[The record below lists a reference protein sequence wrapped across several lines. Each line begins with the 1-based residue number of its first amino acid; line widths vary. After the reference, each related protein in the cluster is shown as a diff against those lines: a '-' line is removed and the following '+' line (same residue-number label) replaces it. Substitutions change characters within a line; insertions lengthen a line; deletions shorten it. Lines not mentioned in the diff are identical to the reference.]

1 MINIKNISIS
11 FDADSNKTIS
21 FQVSQEERK
30 VDIHIYADFNED
42 FQVCIINPNNKR
54 SKFIS
59 NYIPI
64 VKNKI
69 DNVKIK
75 GETYIFKENS
85 YIKKI
90 KITLSVDDEKK
101 YICEGKWKLLFE
113 FKEKIR
119 GIINLYINYSSEFSD
134 FKKFMKLKRQLP
146 MKLKRQ
152 LPSYFNTKADF
163 VILYKPGFEEE
174 LKEIAP
180 NYEFLKI
187 SDRLGVLFAYVNH
200 QDINSVETF
209 KKVLSISSIDVT
221 LNLAIYN
228 SLSIISKG
236 TTNGVNANEEIG
248 VNFFKNNP
256 NLSLN
261 GKGVLIGLID
271 TGIDYLHPDFIYDDN
286 TTKIES
292 LWDQSKDG
300 KPPQGFYIG
309 SEYTKEDINN
319 AILNNDKSLSVDDEG
334 SGTMLAG
341 ICAGMGKVNKNYVGV
356 AEGAELIIV
365 KMGKVDGNYNN
376 AMVTAG
382 FDYIKQKAKE
392 LQKPVVVTFG
402 FGSNS
407 LVGVSQRDLTDLTF
421 YEKGVSL
428 VNAAGNE
435 GNTDTHNSGRLLYKN
450 DVKSIELEV
459 SDFEESINIEIWL
472 NKPDIARVALLS
484 PSGELTRDVDVSIV
498 NTIVGIL
505 DLEATIYSITYRF
518 PTLFS
523 GQQQVIIKLT
533 NVPKG
538 IWKIILTGTYIIDG
552 EYNAYLSNRASLKP
566 GTKFTNSDPNKT
578 INYPATYN
586 DNITVGAYNT
596 IDNSIWPSS
605 SRGNTIDNQLK
616 PDIVAPGVNII
627 ASYPGGGYATVTGT
641 APAAAYTSGCIAYLL
656 QNNFVN
662 ENYPRL
668 AYVQKIRTYL
678 RAGATRFDNISYPNN
693 NLGYG
698 FLNIKGAFYQLR

>member
-1 MINIKNISIS
+1 MS
-11 FDADSNKTIS
+11 FNADSNKTIS
-21 FQVSQEERK
+21 FQVQQEERE

-42 FQVCIINPNNKR
+42 FQVCIISPNNKK

-59 NYIPI
+59 NDMPI

-75 GETYIFKENS
+75 GETYIYEENS
-85 YIKKI
+85 YVKKI
-90 KITLSVDDEKK
+90 KIILSVDDEKK

-113 FKEKIR
+113 FKEKVR
-119 GIINLYINYSSEFSD
+119 GIINLYINYSSAFYD
-134 FKKFMKLKRQLP
+134 LKNFMKLN
-146 MKLKRQ
+146 RQ
-152 LPSYFNTKADF
+152 LPSYFNTKIDF
-163 VILYKPGFEEE
+163 VVLYKPGFEED

-209 KKVLSISSIDVT
+209 KKVLSISSIDLT
-221 LNLAIYN
+221 LNLVIYN
-228 SLSIISKG
+228 SLSIISQG
-236 TTNGVNANEEIG
+236 TEDGVNANEEIG

-256 NLSLN
+256 NLFLN

-292 LWDQSKDG
+292 IWDQSKDG
-300 KPPQGFYIG
+300 KPPEGFYIG
-309 SEYTKEDINN
+309 NEYTKEDINN
-319 AILNNDKSLSVDDEG
+319 AIINNDKSLSVDDEG

-341 ICAGMGKVNKNYVGV
+341 ICAGMGKVNENYVGV

-382 FDYIKQKAKE
+382 FDYIKQKARE

-435 GNTDTHNSGRLLYKN
+435 GNTDTHNSGRLLNKN
-450 DVKSIELEV
+450 DVKSIEFV
-459 SDFEESINIEIWL
+459 VNDFEESINIEIWL
-472 NKPDIARVALLS
+472 NKPNIARVAVLS

-498 NTIVGIL
+498 NTVVGIL
-505 DLEATIYSITYRF
+505 DLEGTIYSITYRF

-552 EYNAYLSNRASLKP
+552 EYNAYLSNGASLKL
-566 GTKFTNSDPNKT
+566 GTKFTNSDSNKT

-586 DNITVGAYNT
+586 DNVTVGAYNT

-605 SRGNTIDNQLK
+605 SRGNTIDNQFK

-627 ASYPGGGYATVTGT
+627 ASYPGGGYATITGT

-662 ENYPRL
+662 ENYSKL

-678 RAGATRFDNISYPNN
+678 RAGATRLDNISYPNN

-698 FLNIKGAFYQLR
+698 FLNIKGTFYQLR

>member
-1 MINIKNISIS
+1 VINIKKISIS
-11 FDADSNKTIS
+11 FDNDSNKIIS
-21 FQVSQEERK
+21 FQVPKEEKK
-30 VDIHIYADFNED
+30 VDIHIYADFNEE
-42 FQVCIINPNNKR
+42 FQLCIINPSNKR

-59 NYIPI
+59 NDKPI
-64 VKNKI
+64 VKNII

-75 GETYIFKENS
+75 GEAYIFKENS
-85 YIKKI
+85 YYKQIRI
-90 KITLSVDDEKK
+90 ILSATDEKEN
-101 YICEGKWKLLFE
+101 INEGEWKLLFE
-113 FKEKIR
+113 CKEKVR
-119 GIINLYINYSSEFSD
+119 GGVNVYINYYNSFYD
-134 FKKFMKLKRQLP
+134 LKKLMKLN
-146 MKLKRQ
+146 RQ

-163 VILYKPGFEEE
+163 VVLYKPGFEED

-200 QDINSVETF
+200 QDINSVQTF
-209 KKVLSISSIDVT
+209 KNVMAISSIDRM
-221 LNLAIYN
+221 LNLARYN
-228 SLSIISKG
+228 SLSIISQG
-236 TTNGVNANEEIG
+236 ISNGVTANEEIG

-256 NLSLN
+256 NISLS

-286 TTKIES
+286 TTKIAS

-300 KPPQGFYIG
+300 KPPDGFFIG
-309 SEYTKEDINN
+309 SEYTREDINN
-319 AILNNDKSLSVDDEG
+319 AILNNDSSLSVDDEG

-356 AEGAELIIV
+356 AEDAELVIV

-382 FDYIKQKAKE
+382 FEYIKQKARE
-392 LQKPVVVTFG
+392 LQMPVVVTFG

-407 LVGVSQRDLTDLTF
+407 LVGISQRDLTELTF

-435 GNTDTHNSGRLLYKN
+435 GNTDTHNSGKLLYKN
-450 DVKSIELEV
+450 DVKTIELEV
-459 SDFEESINIEIWL
+459 NNFEESINIEIWL
-472 NKPDIARVALLS
+472 NKPDIARTAVLS
-484 PSGELTRDVDVSIV
+484 PSGELTRDVDVSIG
-498 NTIVGIL
+498 NTVVGIL
-505 DLEATIYSITYRF
+505 DLESTIYSITYIF

-523 GQQQVIIKLT
+523 GQQQVIINLT

-538 IWKIILTGTYIIDG
+538 IWKIILTGEYIIDG
-552 EYNAYLSNRASLKP
+552 EYNAYLPNRALLKP

-586 DNITVGAYNT
+586 DNVTVGAYNT
-596 IDNSIWPSS
+596 LNNSIWPSS
-605 SRGNTIDNQLK
+605 SRGNTINNLLK

-627 ASYPGGGYATVTGT
+627 APYPGGGYATVTGT

-656 QNNFVN
+656 QNNFVK

-678 RAGATRFDNISYPNN
+678 RAGATRLDNISYPNN

>member
-1 MINIKNISIS
+1 MVNIKKISIN
-11 FDADSNKTIS
+11 FNDDLNKTIS
-21 FQVSQEERK
+21 FQVPKEEKK
-30 VDIHIYADFNED
+30 VHIYIYVNLNDD
-42 FQVCIINPNNKR
+42 LKLCVISPNNKR
-54 SKFIS
+54 SKYVS
-59 NYIPI
+59 NDVQI

-75 GETYIFKENS
+75 GETYLFNKNSYNKKIRITLLANNEKEN
-85 YIKKI
+85 
-90 KITLSVDDEKK
+90 
-101 YICEGKWKLLFE
+101 ICEGEWKLLFE
-113 FKEKIR
+113 FKKKVR
-119 GIINLYINYSSEFSD
+119 GITHVYINCSSSFSD
-134 FKKFMKLKRQLP
+134 FKKLVKLN
-146 MKLKRQ
+146 RQ
-152 LPSYFNTKADF
+152 LPSYFNTKDDL
-163 VILYKPGFEEE
+163 VILYKPGFEED

-187 SDRLGVLFAYVNH
+187 SGRVGVLSAYVNY
-200 QDINSVETF
+200 QNINSVETL
-209 KKVLSISSIDVT
+209 KKVLAISSIDRM
-221 LNLAIYN
+221 LNLVRYN
-228 SLSIISKG
+228 SLSIISQG
-236 TTNGVNANEEIG
+236 ISNGVTANEEIG
-248 VNFFKNNP
+248 ANFFKTNP
-256 NLSLN
+256 NISLN

-286 TTKIES
+286 TTKIVS

-300 KPPQGFYIG
+300 KPLKGFFIG
-309 SEYTKEDINN
+309 SEYTREDINN
-319 AILNNDKSLSVDDEG
+319 AILNNDSSLSVDDEG

-356 AEGAELIIV
+356 AEDAELVIV
-365 KMGKVDGNYNN
+365 KMGKVDGNYND
-376 AMVTAG
+376 AMVTGG
-382 FDYIKQKAKE
+382 FEYIKQKARE
-392 LQKPVVVTFG
+392 LQMPVVVTFG

-407 LVGVSQRDLTDLTF
+407 LVGISQRDLTELTF

-435 GNTDTHNSGRLLYKN
+435 GNTDTHNSGRLLYTN
-450 DVKSIELEV
+450 DVKTIELEV
-459 SDFEESINIEIWL
+459 NNFEESINIEIWL
-472 NKPDIARVALLS
+472 NKPDIARAAVLS
-484 PSGELTRDVDVSIV
+484 PSGELTRDVDVSIG
-498 NTIVGIL
+498 NTVVGIL
-505 DLEATIYSITYRF
+505 DLESTIYSITYIF

-523 GQQQVIIKLT
+523 GQQQIIINLT

-538 IWKIILTGTYIIDG
+538 IWKIVLTGQYIIDG
-552 EYNAYLSNRASLKP
+552 EYNAYLPNRALLKP

-586 DNITVGAYNT
+586 DNVTVGAYNT
-596 IDNSIWPSS
+596 LNNSIWPSS
-605 SRGNTIDNQLK
+605 SRGNTINNLLK

-627 ASYPGGGYATVTGT
+627 APYPGGRYATITGT

-656 QNNFVN
+656 QNNFVK

-678 RAGATRFDNISYPNN
+678 RAGATRLDNISYPNN

>member
-1 MINIKNISIS
+1 MINIENINMS
-11 FDADSNKTIS
+11 FNADSNKTIS
-21 FQVSQEERK
+21 FQVQQEERE

-42 FQVCIINPNNKR
+42 FQVCIISPNNKK

-59 NYIPI
+59 NDMPI

-75 GETYIFKENS
+75 GETYIYEENS
-85 YIKKI
+85 YVKKI
-90 KITLSVDDEKK
+90 KIILSVDDEKK

-113 FKEKIR
+113 FKEKVR
-119 GIINLYINYSSEFSD
+119 GIINLYINYSSAFYD
-134 FKKFMKLKRQLP
+134 LKNFMKLN
-146 MKLKRQ
+146 RQ
-152 LPSYFNTKADF
+152 LPSYFNTKIDF
-163 VILYKPGFEEE
+163 VVLYKPGFEED

-200 QDINSVETF
+200 KDINSVETF
-209 KKVLSISSIDVT
+209 KKVLSISSIDLT
-221 LNLAIYN
+221 LNLVIYN
-228 SLSIISKG
+228 SLSIISQG
-236 TTNGVNANEEIG
+236 TEDGVNANEEIG

-256 NLSLN
+256 NLFLN

-292 LWDQSKDG
+292 IWDQSKDG
-300 KPPQGFYIG
+300 KPPEGFYIG
-309 SEYTKEDINN
+309 NEYTKEDINN
-319 AILNNDKSLSVDDEG
+319 AIINNDKSLSVDDEG

-341 ICAGMGKVNKNYVGV
+341 ICAGMGKVNENYVGV

-382 FDYIKQKAKE
+382 FDYIKQKARE

-435 GNTDTHNSGRLLYKN
+435 GNTDTHNSGRLLNKN
-450 DVKSIELEV
+450 DVKSIEFV
-459 SDFEESINIEIWL
+459 VNDFEESINIEIWL
-472 NKPDIARVALLS
+472 NKPNIARVAVLS

-498 NTIVGIL
+498 NTVVGIL
-505 DLEATIYSITYRF
+505 DLEGTIYSITYRF

-552 EYNAYLSNRASLKP
+552 EYNAYLSNGASLKL
-566 GTKFTNSDPNKT
+566 GTKFTNSDSNKT

-586 DNITVGAYNT
+586 DNVTVGAYNT

-605 SRGNTIDNQLK
+605 SRGNTIDNQFK

-627 ASYPGGGYATVTGT
+627 ASYPGGGYATITGT

-662 ENYPRL
+662 ENYPKL

-678 RAGATRFDNISYPNN
+678 RAGATRLDNISYPNN

-698 FLNIKGAFYQLR
+698 FLNIKGTFYQLR

>member
-1 MINIKNISIS
+1 
-11 FDADSNKTIS
+11 FDNDSNKIIS
-21 FQVSQEERK
+21 FQVPKEEKK
-30 VDIHIYADFNED
+30 VDIHIYADFNEE
-42 FQVCIINPNNKR
+42 FQLCIINPNNKR

-59 NYIPI
+59 NDMPI

-85 YIKKI
+85 YCKKI
-90 KITLSVDDEKK
+90 RIILSATDEKEN
-101 YICEGKWKLLFE
+101 INEGEWKLLFE
-113 FKEKIR
+113 CKEKVR
-119 GIINLYINYSSEFSD
+119 GGVNVYINYYNSFYD
-134 FKKFMKLKRQLP
+134 LKKLMKLN
-146 MKLKRQ
+146 RQ

-163 VILYKPGFEEE
+163 VVLYKPGFEED
-174 LKEIAP
+174 LKAIAP

-200 QDINSVETF
+200 QDINSVQTF
-209 KKVLSISSIDVT
+209 KNVLAISSIDRM
-221 LNLAIYN
+221 LNLARYN
-228 SLSIISKG
+228 SLSIISQG
-236 TTNGVNANEEIG
+236 ISNGVTANEEIG

-256 NLSLN
+256 NISLS

-271 TGIDYLHPDFIYDDN
+271 TGIDYLHPDFIYDNN
-286 TTKIES
+286 TTKITS
-292 LWDQSKDG
+292 LWDQSKEG
-300 KPPQGFYIG
+300 KPPDGFFIG
-309 SEYTKEDINN
+309 SEYTREDINN
-319 AILNNDKSLSVDDEG
+319 AILNNDSSLSVDDEG

-356 AEGAELIIV
+356 AEDAELVIV

-382 FDYIKQKAKE
+382 FEYIKQKARE
-392 LQKPVVVTFG
+392 LQMPVVVTFG

-407 LVGVSQRDLTDLTF
+407 LVGISQRDLTELTF

-435 GNTDTHNSGRLLYKN
+435 GNTDTHNSGKLLYKN
-450 DVKSIELEV
+450 DVKTIELEV
-459 SDFEESINIEIWL
+459 NNFEESINIEIWL
-472 NKPDIARVALLS
+472 NKPDIARAAVLS
-484 PSGELTRDVDVSIV
+484 PSGELTRDVDVSIG
-498 NTIVGIL
+498 NTVVGIL
-505 DLEATIYSITYRF
+505 DLESTIYSITYIF

-523 GQQQVIIKLT
+523 GQQQVIINLT

-538 IWKIILTGTYIIDG
+538 IWKIILTGEYIIDG
-552 EYNAYLSNRASLKP
+552 EYNAYLPNRAILKP

-586 DNITVGAYNT
+586 DNVTVGAYNT
-596 IDNSIWPSS
+596 LNNSIWPSS
-605 SRGNTIDNQLK
+605 SRGNTINNLLK

-627 ASYPGGGYATVTGT
+627 APYPGGGYATVTGT

-656 QNNFVN
+656 QNNFVK

-678 RAGATRFDNISYPNN
+678 RAGATRLDNISYPNN

>member
-1 MINIKNISIS
+1 MINIKKISIS
-11 FDADSNKTIS
+11 FDNDSNKIIS
-21 FQVSQEERK
+21 FQVPKEEKK
-30 VDIHIYADFNED
+30 VDIHIYADFNEE
-42 FQVCIINPNNKR
+42 FQLCIINPSNKR

-59 NYIPI
+59 NDKPI
-64 VKNKI
+64 VKNII

-75 GETYIFKENS
+75 GEAYIFKENS
-85 YIKKI
+85 YYKQIRI
-90 KITLSVDDEKK
+90 ILSATDEKEN
-101 YICEGKWKLLFE
+101 INEGEWKLLFE
-113 FKEKIR
+113 CKEKVR
-119 GIINLYINYSSEFSD
+119 GGVNVYINYYNSFYD
-134 FKKFMKLKRQLP
+134 LKKLMKLN
-146 MKLKRQ
+146 RQ

-163 VILYKPGFEEE
+163 VVLYKPGFEED

-200 QDINSVETF
+200 QDINSVQTF
-209 KKVLSISSIDVT
+209 KNVMAISSIDRM
-221 LNLAIYN
+221 LNLARYN
-228 SLSIISKG
+228 SLSIISQG
-236 TTNGVNANEEIG
+236 ISNGVTANEEIG

-256 NLSLN
+256 NISLS

-286 TTKIES
+286 TTKIAS

-300 KPPQGFYIG
+300 KPPDGFFIG
-309 SEYTKEDINN
+309 SEYTREDINN
-319 AILNNDKSLSVDDEG
+319 AILNNDSSLSVDDEG

-356 AEGAELIIV
+356 AEDAELVIV

-382 FDYIKQKAKE
+382 FEYIKQKARE
-392 LQKPVVVTFG
+392 LQMPVVVTFG

-407 LVGVSQRDLTDLTF
+407 LVGISQRDLTELTF

-435 GNTDTHNSGRLLYKN
+435 GNTDTHNSGKLLYKN
-450 DVKSIELEV
+450 DVKTIELEV
-459 SDFEESINIEIWL
+459 NNFEESINIEIWL
-472 NKPDIARVALLS
+472 NKPDIARTAVLS
-484 PSGELTRDVDVSIV
+484 PSGELTRDVDVSIG
-498 NTIVGIL
+498 NTVVGIL
-505 DLEATIYSITYRF
+505 DLESTIYSITYIF

-523 GQQQVIIKLT
+523 GQQQVIINLT

-538 IWKIILTGTYIIDG
+538 IWKIILTGEYIIDG
-552 EYNAYLSNRASLKP
+552 EYNAYLPNRALLKP

-586 DNITVGAYNT
+586 DNVTVGAYNT
-596 IDNSIWPSS
+596 LNNSIWPSS
-605 SRGNTIDNQLK
+605 SRGNTINNLLK

-627 ASYPGGGYATVTGT
+627 APYPGGGYATVTGT

-656 QNNFVN
+656 QNNFVK

-678 RAGATRFDNISYPNN
+678 RAGATRLDNISYPNN

>member
-1 MINIKNISIS
+1 MINIKKISIS
-11 FDADSNKTIS
+11 FDNDLNKIIS
-21 FQVSQEERK
+21 FQIPKEEKK
-30 VDIHIYADFNED
+30 VDIHIYADFNEE
-42 FQVCIINPNNKR
+42 FQLCIINPNNKR

-59 NYIPI
+59 NDKPI
-64 VKNKI
+64 VKNII

-85 YIKKI
+85 YCKKI
-90 KITLSVDDEKK
+90 RIILSSTDENEN
-101 YICEGKWKLLFE
+101 INEGEWKLLFE
-113 FKEKIR
+113 CKEKVR
-119 GIINLYINYSSEFSD
+119 GGVNVYINYYNSFYD
-134 FKKFMKLKRQLP
+134 LKKLMKLN
-146 MKLKRQ
+146 RQ

-163 VILYKPGFEEE
+163 VVLYKPGFEND

-200 QDINSVETF
+200 QDINSVQTF
-209 KKVLSISSIDVT
+209 KNVLAISSIDRM
-221 LNLAIYN
+221 LNLARYN
-228 SLSIISKG
+228 SLSIISQG
-236 TTNGVNANEEIG
+236 TSNGVTANEEIG

-256 NLSLN
+256 NISLS

-271 TGIDYLHPDFIYDDN
+271 TGIDYLHPDFIYDNN
-286 TTKIES
+286 TTKIAS

-300 KPPQGFYIG
+300 KPPNGFFIG
-309 SEYTKEDINN
+309 SEYTREDINN
-319 AILNNDKSLSVDDEG
+319 AILNNDSSLSVDDEG

-341 ICAGMGKVNKNYVGV
+341 ICAGLGKVNKNYVGV
-356 AEGAELIIV
+356 AEDAELVIV

-382 FDYIKQKAKE
+382 FEYIKQKARE
-392 LQKPVVVTFG
+392 LQMPVVVTFG

-407 LVGVSQRDLTDLTF
+407 LVGISQRDLTELTF

-435 GNTDTHNSGRLLYKN
+435 GNTDTHNSGRLLYTN
-450 DVKSIELEV
+450 DVKTIELEV
-459 SDFEESINIEIWL
+459 NNFEESINIEIWL
-472 NKPDIARVALLS
+472 NKPDIARAAVLS
-484 PSGELTRDVDVSIV
+484 PSGELTRDVDVSIG
-498 NTIVGIL
+498 NTVVGIL
-505 DLEATIYSITYRF
+505 DLESTIYSITYIF

-523 GQQQVIIKLT
+523 GQQQIIINLT

-538 IWKIILTGTYIIDG
+538 IWKIILTGQYIIDG
-552 EYNAYLSNRASLKP
+552 EYNAYLPNRALLKP

-586 DNITVGAYNT
+586 DNVTVGAYNT
-596 IDNSIWPSS
+596 LNNSIWPSS
-605 SRGNTIDNQLK
+605 SRGNTINNLLK

-627 ASYPGGGYATVTGT
+627 APYPGGGYATVTGT

-656 QNNFVN
+656 QNNFVK

-678 RAGATRFDNISYPNN
+678 RAGATRLDNISYPNN

>member
-1 MINIKNISIS
+1 MINIKKISIS
-11 FDADSNKTIS
+11 FDNDSNKIIS
-21 FQVSQEERK
+21 FQVPKEEKK
-30 VDIHIYADFNED
+30 VDIHIYAE
-42 FQVCIINPNNKR
+42 FQLCIINPNNKR

-59 NYIPI
+59 NDMPI

-85 YIKKI
+85 YCKKI
-90 KITLSVDDEKK
+90 RIILSATDEKEN
-101 YICEGKWKLLFE
+101 INEGEWKLLFE
-113 FKEKIR
+113 CKEKVR
-119 GIINLYINYSSEFSD
+119 GGVNVYINYYNSFYD
-134 FKKFMKLKRQLP
+134 LKKLMKLN
-146 MKLKRQ
+146 RQ

-163 VILYKPGFEEE
+163 VVLYKPGFEED
-174 LKEIAP
+174 LKAIAP

-200 QDINSVETF
+200 QDINSVQTF
-209 KKVLSISSIDVT
+209 KNVLAISSIDRM
-221 LNLAIYN
+221 LNLARYN
-228 SLSIISKG
+228 SLSIISQG
-236 TTNGVNANEEIG
+236 ISNGVTANEEIG

-256 NLSLN
+256 NISLS

-271 TGIDYLHPDFIYDDN
+271 TGIDYLHPDFIYDNN
-286 TTKIES
+286 TTKITS
-292 LWDQSKDG
+292 LWDQSKEG
-300 KPPQGFYIG
+300 KPPDGFFIG
-309 SEYTKEDINN
+309 SEYTREDINN
-319 AILNNDKSLSVDDEG
+319 AILNNDSSLSVDDEG

-356 AEGAELIIV
+356 AEDAELVIV

-382 FDYIKQKAKE
+382 FEYIKQKARE
-392 LQKPVVVTFG
+392 LQMPVVVTFG

-407 LVGVSQRDLTDLTF
+407 LVGISQRDLTELTF

-435 GNTDTHNSGRLLYKN
+435 GNTDTHNSGKLLYKN
-450 DVKSIELEV
+450 DVKTIELEV
-459 SDFEESINIEIWL
+459 NNFEESINIEIWL
-472 NKPDIARVALLS
+472 NKPDIARAAVLS
-484 PSGELTRDVDVSIV
+484 PSGELTRDVDVSIG
-498 NTIVGIL
+498 NTVVGIL
-505 DLEATIYSITYRF
+505 DLESTIYSITYIF

-523 GQQQVIIKLT
+523 GQQQVIINLT

-538 IWKIILTGTYIIDG
+538 IWKIILTGEYIIDG
-552 EYNAYLSNRASLKP
+552 EYNAYLPNRAILKP

-586 DNITVGAYNT
+586 DNVTVGAYNT
-596 IDNSIWPSS
+596 LNNSIWPSS
-605 SRGNTIDNQLK
+605 SRGNTINNLLK

-627 ASYPGGGYATVTGT
+627 APYPGGGYATVTGT

-656 QNNFVN
+656 QNNFVK

-678 RAGATRFDNISYPNN
+678 RAGATRLDNISYPNN

>member
-1 MINIKNISIS
+1 MINIKKISIN
-11 FDADSNKTIS
+11 FDDDSNKTIY
-21 FQVSQEERK
+21 FQVPQEERK

-59 NYIPI
+59 NDMPI
-64 VKNKI
+64 IKNKI

-75 GETYIFKENS
+75 GETYIFNGNSYHKKIRITLVANDEKEN
-85 YIKKI
+85 
-90 KITLSVDDEKK
+90 
-101 YICEGKWKLLFE
+101 ICEGIWKLLFIPKDE
-113 FKEKIR
+113 VR
-119 GIINLYINYSSEFSD
+119 GTINVYTSFSSSFYD
-134 FKKFMKLKRQLP
+134 LKKLMKLN
-146 MKLKRQ
+146 RQ
-152 LPSYFNTKADF
+152 LPSYFNTTNNY
-163 VILYKPGFEEE
+163 VILYKPGFEED

-180 NYEFLKI
+180 DYDFLKI
-187 SDRLGVLFAYVNH
+187 SDDLGVLSAYVNH
-200 QDINSVETF
+200 QNINSVETLRNA
-209 KKVLSISSIDVT
+209 LSINSIDRILSLVSP
-221 LNLAIYN
+221 N
-228 SLSIISKG
+228 SLSIITQG

-248 VNFFKNNP
+248 VNFLKNNP
-256 NLSLN
+256 NISLS

-286 TTKIES
+286 TTKVVS

-309 SEYTKEDINN
+309 SEYTKDDINN
-319 AILNNDKSLSVDDEG
+319 AILNNDNSLSIDDEG

-365 KMGKVDGNYNN
+365 KMGKFNGDYNN

-382 FDYIKQKAKE
+382 FEYIKQKARE
-392 LQKPVVVTFG
+392 FQRPVVVNFG
-402 FGSNS
+402 FGNNS
-407 LVGVSQRDLTDLTF
+407 LAGVSERNLSDLTF

-435 GNTDTHNSGRLLYKN
+435 GNTDTHNSGRLLFKN
-450 DVKSIELEV
+450 DVKTIELEV
-459 SDFEESINIEIWL
+459 NNFEENINIDIWL
-472 NKPDIARVALLS
+472 NKPDIARVAVLS
-484 PSGELTRDVDVSIV
+484 PSGELTRDVDVSIY
-498 NTIVGIL
+498 NTVVGIL
-505 DLEATIYSITYRF
+505 DLEGTIYSITYIF

-538 IWKIILTGTYIIDG
+538 IWKIILTGQYIIDG
-552 EYNAYLSNRASLKP
+552 EYNAYLSNRAILKP

-596 IDNSIWPSS
+596 IGNSIWPSS
-605 SRGNTIDNQLK
+605 SRGNTISNILK

-627 ASYPGGGYATVTGT
+627 APYPGGGYATVTGT
-641 APAAAYTSGCIAYLL
+641 APAAAYTSGCITYLL
-656 QNNFVN
+656 QHNFVN

-668 AYVQKIRTYL
+668 GFVQEIRTYL
-678 RAGATRFDNISYPNN
+678 RAGATRLDNISYPNN

-698 FLNIKGAFYQLR
+698 FLNIRGSFYQLR

>member
-1 MINIKNISIS
+1 MVNIKKIRIN
-11 FDADSNKTIS
+11 FNDDSNKTIS
-21 FQVSQEERK
+21 FQVPKEEKK
-30 VDIHIYADFNED
+30 VHIYIYVNFNED
-42 FQVCIINPNNKR
+42 LKLCVINPNNKR
-54 SKFIS
+54 SKYVS
-59 NYIPI
+59 NDVQI

-69 DNVKIK
+69 DNMKIK
-75 GETYIFKENS
+75 GETYLFNKNSYNKKIRITLLTNDEKENIS
-85 YIKKI
+85 
-90 KITLSVDDEKK
+90 
-101 YICEGKWKLLFE
+101 EGEWKLLFE
-113 FKEKIR
+113 FKKKVR
-119 GIINLYINYSSEFSD
+119 GMINAYFNCSSSFYD
-134 FKKFMKLKRQLP
+134 LKKLMKLN
-146 MKLKRQ
+146 RQ

-163 VILYKPGFEEE
+163 VVLYKPGFEED
-174 LKEIAP
+174 LKAIAP

-200 QDINSVETF
+200 QDINSVQTF
-209 KKVLSISSIDVT
+209 KNVLAISSIDRM
-221 LNLAIYN
+221 LNLARYN
-228 SLSIISKG
+228 SLSIISQG
-236 TTNGVNANEEIG
+236 ISNGVTANEEIG

-256 NLSLN
+256 NISLS

-271 TGIDYLHPDFIYDDN
+271 TGIDYLHPDFIYDNN
-286 TTKIES
+286 TTKITS
-292 LWDQSKDG
+292 LWDQSKEG
-300 KPPQGFYIG
+300 KPPDGFFIG
-309 SEYTKEDINN
+309 SEYTREDINN
-319 AILNNDKSLSVDDEG
+319 AILNNDSSLSVDDEG

-356 AEGAELIIV
+356 AEDAELVIV

-382 FDYIKQKAKE
+382 FEYIKQKARE
-392 LQKPVVVTFG
+392 LQMPVVVTFG

-407 LVGVSQRDLTDLTF
+407 LVGISQRDLTELTF

-435 GNTDTHNSGRLLYKN
+435 GNTDTHNSGKLLYKN
-450 DVKSIELEV
+450 DVKTIELEV
-459 SDFEESINIEIWL
+459 NNFEESINIEIWL
-472 NKPDIARVALLS
+472 NKPDIARAAVLS
-484 PSGELTRDVDVSIV
+484 PSGELTRDVDVSIG
-498 NTIVGIL
+498 NTVVGIL
-505 DLEATIYSITYRF
+505 DLESTIYSITYIF

-523 GQQQVIIKLT
+523 GQQQVIINLT

-538 IWKIILTGTYIIDG
+538 IWKIILTGEYIIDG
-552 EYNAYLSNRASLKP
+552 EYNAYLPNRAILKP

-586 DNITVGAYNT
+586 DNVTVGAYNT
-596 IDNSIWPSS
+596 LNNSIWPSS
-605 SRGNTIDNQLK
+605 SRGNTINNLLK

-627 ASYPGGGYATVTGT
+627 APYPGGGYATVTGT

-656 QNNFVN
+656 QNNFVK

-678 RAGATRFDNISYPNN
+678 RAGATRLDNISYPNN

>member
-1 MINIKNISIS
+1 MINIKKISIS
-11 FDADSNKTIS
+11 FDNDSNKIIS
-21 FQVSQEERK
+21 FQVPKEEKK
-30 VDIHIYADFNED
+30 VDIHIYADFNEE
-42 FQVCIINPNNKR
+42 FQLCIINPNNKR

-59 NYIPI
+59 NDKPI
-64 VKNKI
+64 VKNII

-75 GETYIFKENS
+75 GEAYIFKENS
-85 YIKKI
+85 YYKQIRI
-90 KITLSVDDEKK
+90 ILSATDEKEN
-101 YICEGKWKLLFE
+101 INEGEWKLLFE
-113 FKEKIR
+113 CKEKVR
-119 GIINLYINYSSEFSD
+119 GGVNVYINYYNSFYD
-134 FKKFMKLKRQLP
+134 LKKLMKLN
-146 MKLKRQ
+146 RQ

-163 VILYKPGFEEE
+163 VVLYKPGFEED
-174 LKEIAP
+174 LKAIAP

-200 QDINSVETF
+200 QDINSVQTF
-209 KKVLSISSIDVT
+209 KNVLAISSIDRM
-221 LNLAIYN
+221 LNLARYN
-228 SLSIISKG
+228 SLSIISQG
-236 TTNGVNANEEIG
+236 ISNGVTANEEIG

-256 NLSLN
+256 NISLS

-271 TGIDYLHPDFIYDDN
+271 TGIDYLHPDFIYDNN
-286 TTKIES
+286 TTKVAS
-292 LWDQSKDG
+292 LWDQSKEG
-300 KPPQGFYIG
+300 KPPDGFFIG
-309 SEYTKEDINN
+309 SEYTREDINN
-319 AILNNDKSLSVDDEG
+319 AILNNDSSLSVDDEG

-356 AEGAELIIV
+356 AEDAELVIV

-382 FDYIKQKAKE
+382 FEYIKQKARE
-392 LQKPVVVTFG
+392 LQMPVVVTFG

-407 LVGVSQRDLTDLTF
+407 LVGISQRDLTELTF

-435 GNTDTHNSGRLLYKN
+435 GNTDTHNSGKLLYKN
-450 DVKSIELEV
+450 DVKTIELEV
-459 SDFEESINIEIWL
+459 NNFEESINIEIWL
-472 NKPDIARVALLS
+472 NKPDIARAAVLS
-484 PSGELTRDVDVSIV
+484 PSGELTRDVDVSIG
-498 NTIVGIL
+498 NTVVGIL
-505 DLEATIYSITYRF
+505 DLESTIYSITYIF

-523 GQQQVIIKLT
+523 GQQQVIINLT

-538 IWKIILTGTYIIDG
+538 IWKIILTGEYIIDG
-552 EYNAYLSNRASLKP
+552 EYNAYLPNRALLKP

-586 DNITVGAYNT
+586 DNVTVGAYNT
-596 IDNSIWPSS
+596 LNNSIWPSS
-605 SRGNTIDNQLK
+605 SRGNTINNLLK

-627 ASYPGGGYATVTGT
+627 APYPGGGYATITGT

-656 QNNFVN
+656 QNNFVK

-678 RAGATRFDNISYPNN
+678 RAGATRLDNISYPNN

>member
-1 MINIKNISIS
+1 MINIKKTSIC
-11 FDADSNKTIS
+11 FDNDSNKIIS
-21 FQVSQEERK
+21 FQVPKDEKK
-30 VDIHIYADFNED
+30 VDIHIYADFNEE
-42 FQVCIINPNNKR
+42 FQLCIINPNNKR
-54 SKFIS
+54 SKFVS
-59 NYIPI
+59 NDMPI
-64 VKNKI
+64 IKNKI

-75 GETYIFKENS
+75 AETYIFKENS
-85 YIKKI
+85 YCKKI
-90 KITLSVDDEKK
+90 TIILSTTDEKEN
-101 YICEGKWKLLFE
+101 ISEGEWKLLFE
-113 FKEKIR
+113 CKEKVR
-119 GIINLYINYSSEFSD
+119 GVVNVYINYYNSFYD
-134 FKKFMKLKRQLP
+134 LKKFMKLN
-146 MKLKRQ
+146 RQ

-163 VILYKPGFEEE
+163 VVLYKPGFEED
-174 LKEIAP
+174 LKAIAP

-187 SDRLGVLFAYVNH
+187 SDRLGVLFAYVNY
-200 QDINSVETF
+200 QDINSEQTF
-209 KKVLSISSIDVT
+209 KNVLAISSIDRMLT
-221 LNLAIYN
+221 LARYN
-228 SLSIISKG
+228 SLSIISQG
-236 TTNGVNANEEIG
+236 ISNGVTANEEIG

-256 NLSLN
+256 NISLS

-286 TTKIES
+286 TTKIAA

-300 KPPQGFYIG
+300 KPPDGFFIG
-309 SEYTKEDINN
+309 SEYTREDINN
-319 AILNNDKSLSVDDEG
+319 AILNNDSSLSVDDEG

-356 AEGAELIIV
+356 AEDAELVIV

-376 AMVTAG
+376 AMVTGG
-382 FDYIKQKAKE
+382 FEYIKQKARE
-392 LQKPVVVTFG
+392 LQMPVVVTFG

-407 LVGVSQRDLTDLTF
+407 LVGISQRDLTELTF

-435 GNTDTHNSGRLLYKN
+435 GNTDTHNSGRLLHTN
-450 DVKSIELEV
+450 DVKTIELEV
-459 SDFEESINIEIWL
+459 NNFEESINIEIWL
-472 NKPDIARVALLS
+472 NKPDIARAAVLS
-484 PSGELTRDVDVSIV
+484 PSGELTRDVDVSIG
-498 NTIVGIL
+498 NTVVGIL
-505 DLEATIYSITYRF
+505 DLESTIYSITYIF

-523 GQQQVIIKLT
+523 GQQQVIINLT

-538 IWKIILTGTYIIDG
+538 IWKIILTGSYIIDG
-552 EYNAYLSNRASLKP
+552 EYNAYLPNRALLKP

-586 DNITVGAYNT
+586 DNVTVGAYNT
-596 IDNSIWPSS
+596 LNNSIWPSS
-605 SRGNTIDNQLK
+605 SRGNTINNLPK

-627 ASYPGGGYATVTGT
+627 APYPGGGYATVTGT

-656 QNNFVN
+656 QNNFVK

-678 RAGATRFDNISYPNN
+678 RAGATRLDNISYPNN

>member
-1 MINIKNISIS
+1 MINIKKISIS
-11 FDADSNKTIS
+11 FDDDSNKTIS
-21 FQVSQEERK
+21 FQVPQEERK
-30 VDIHIYADFNED
+30 VYIHIYADFNED
-42 FQVCIINPNNKR
+42 LQVCIINPNNKR

-59 NYIPI
+59 NDIPI

-75 GETYIFKENS
+75 AETYIFKKNS
-85 YIKKI
+85 YHKKI
-90 KITLSVDDEKK
+90 KITLSVNDEKEN
-101 YICEGKWKLLFE
+101 ICEGKWKLLFE
-113 FKEKIR
+113 SKEKVR
-119 GIINLYINYSSEFSD
+119 GMISVYINYSSSFYDLE
-134 FKKFMKLKRQLP
+134 KLMKLNRQLP
-146 MKLKRQ
+146 MKLNRQ
-152 LPSYFNTKADF
+152 LPSYFNTKSDF
-163 VILYKPGFEEE
+163 VILYKPGFEED

-180 NYEFLKI
+180 NYEFFKI

-209 KKVLSISSIDVT
+209 KKALSISSIDT
-221 LNLAIYN
+221 RLNLVIYN
-228 SLSIISKG
+228 SLSIISQG
-236 TTNGVNANEEIG
+236 TADGVNANEEIG
-248 VNFFKNNP
+248 ANFFKNNP
-256 NLSLN
+256 NLPLS

-300 KPPQGFYIG
+300 KHPQGFYIG

-319 AILNNDKSLSVDDEG
+319 AIINNDKSLSVDDEG

-356 AEGAELIIV
+356 AEDAELIIV
-365 KMGKVDGNYNN
+365 KMGKIDGSYNN

-382 FDYIKQKAKE
+382 FDYIKQKARE
-392 LQKPVVVTFG
+392 LQKPVVVNFG

-407 LVGVSQRDLTDLTF
+407 LVGISQRDLTDLTF
-421 YEKGVSL
+421 YEKGVAL

-459 SDFEESINIEIWL
+459 NDFEESINIEIWL
-472 NKPDIARVALLS
+472 NRPDIARAAVLS
-484 PSGELTRDVDVSIV
+484 PSGELTRDVNVSIV
-498 NTIVGIL
+498 NTVVGIL
-505 DLEATIYSITYRF
+505 DFESTIYSITYVF

-523 GQQQVIIKLT
+523 GQLQIIINLT

-552 EYNAYLSNRASLKP
+552 EYNAYLSNRALLKS

-586 DNITVGAYNT
+586 DNVTVGAYN
-596 IDNSIWPSS
+596 ILNNSIWPSS
-605 SRGNTIDNQLK
+605 SRGNTINNQFK

-627 ASYPGGGYATVTGT
+627 APYPGGGYATVTGT
-641 APAAAYTSGCIAYLL
+641 APAAAYTSGCVAYLL

-662 ENYPRL
+662 GNYPRL
-668 AYVQKIRTYL
+668 SYVQKIRTYL
-678 RAGATRFDNISYPNN
+678 RAGATRLDNISYPNN

-698 FLNIKGAFYQLR
+698 FLNIRGAFYQLR

>member
-1 MINIKNISIS
+1 MINIKKISIS
-11 FDADSNKTIS
+11 FDNDLNKIIS
-21 FQVSQEERK
+21 FQVPKEEKK
-30 VDIHIYADFNED
+30 VDIHIYADFNEEL
-42 FQVCIINPNNKR
+42 QLCIINPNNKR

-59 NYIPI
+59 NDMPI
-64 VKNKI
+64 IKNKI

-85 YIKKI
+85 YCKKI
-90 KITLSVDDEKK
+90 TIILSTTDEKEN
-101 YICEGKWKLLFE
+101 ISEGEWKLLFE
-113 FKEKIR
+113 CKEKVR
-119 GIINLYINYSSEFSD
+119 GVVNVYVNCYNSFYDL
-134 FKKFMKLKRQLP
+134 KKLMKLN
-146 MKLKRQ
+146 RQ

-163 VILYKPGFEEE
+163 VVLYKPGFEED

-187 SDRLGVLFAYVNH
+187 SDRLGVLFAYVNY
-200 QDINSVETF
+200 QDINSEQTF
-209 KKVLSISSIDVT
+209 KNVLAISSIDRM
-221 LNLAIYN
+221 LNLVRYN
-228 SLSIISKG
+228 SLSIISQG
-236 TTNGVNANEEIG
+236 ISNGVTANEEIG

-256 NLSLN
+256 NISLS

-271 TGIDYLHPDFIYDDN
+271 TGIDYLHPDFIYDNN
-286 TTKIES
+286 TTKIAS

-300 KPPQGFYIG
+300 KPPDGFFIG
-309 SEYTKEDINN
+309 SEYTREDINN
-319 AILNNDKSLSVDDEG
+319 AILNNDSSLSVDDEG

-356 AEGAELIIV
+356 AEDAELVIV

-376 AMVTAG
+376 AMVTGG
-382 FDYIKQKAKE
+382 FEYIKQKARE
-392 LQKPVVVTFG
+392 LQMPVVVTFG

-407 LVGVSQRDLTDLTF
+407 LVGISQRDLTELTF

-435 GNTDTHNSGRLLYKN
+435 GNTDTHNSGRLLYTN
-450 DVKSIELEV
+450 DVKTIELEV
-459 SDFEESINIEIWL
+459 NNFEESINIEIWL
-472 NKPDIARVALLS
+472 NKPDIARAAVLS
-484 PSGELTRDVDVSIV
+484 PSGELTRDVDVSIG
-498 NTIVGIL
+498 NTVVGIL
-505 DLEATIYSITYRF
+505 DLESTIYSITYIF

-523 GQQQVIIKLT
+523 GQQQIIINLT

-538 IWKIILTGTYIIDG
+538 IWKIILTGQYIMDG
-552 EYNAYLSNRASLKP
+552 EYNAYLPNRALLKP

-586 DNITVGAYNT
+586 DNVTVGAYNT
-596 IDNSIWPSS
+596 INNSIWPSS
-605 SRGNTIDNQLK
+605 SRGNTINNLPK

-627 ASYPGGGYATVTGT
+627 APYPGGGYATVTGT

-656 QNNFVN
+656 QNNFVK

-678 RAGATRFDNISYPNN
+678 RAGATRLDNISYPNN

>member
-1 MINIKNISIS
+1 MINIENINMS
-11 FDADSNKTIS
+11 FNADSNKTIS
-21 FQVSQEERK
+21 FQVQQEERE

-42 FQVCIINPNNKR
+42 FQVCIISPNNKK

-59 NYIPI
+59 NDMPI

-75 GETYIFKENS
+75 GETYIYEENS
-85 YIKKI
+85 YVKKI
-90 KITLSVDDEKK
+90 KIILSVDDEKK

-113 FKEKIR
+113 FKEKVR
-119 GIINLYINYSSEFSD
+119 GIINLYINYSSAFYD
-134 FKKFMKLKRQLP
+134 LKNFMKLN
-146 MKLKRQ
+146 RQ
-152 LPSYFNTKADF
+152 LPSYFNTKIDF
-163 VILYKPGFEEE
+163 VVLYKPGFEED

-209 KKVLSISSIDVT
+209 KKVLSISSIDLT
-221 LNLAIYN
+221 LNLVIYN
-228 SLSIISKG
+228 SLSIISQG
-236 TTNGVNANEEIG
+236 TEDGVNANEEIG

-256 NLSLN
+256 NLFLN

-292 LWDQSKDG
+292 IWDQSKDG
-300 KPPQGFYIG
+300 KPPEGFYIG
-309 SEYTKEDINN
+309 NEYTKEDINN
-319 AILNNDKSLSVDDEG
+319 AIINNDKSLSVDDEG

-341 ICAGMGKVNKNYVGV
+341 ICAGMGKVNENYVGV

-382 FDYIKQKAKE
+382 FDYIKQKARE

-435 GNTDTHNSGRLLYKN
+435 GNTDTHNSGRLLNKN
-450 DVKSIELEV
+450 DVKSIEFV
-459 SDFEESINIEIWL
+459 VNDFEESINIEIWL
-472 NKPDIARVALLS
+472 NKPNIARVAVLS

-498 NTIVGIL
+498 NTVVGIL
-505 DLEATIYSITYRF
+505 DLEGTIYSITYRF

-552 EYNAYLSNRASLKP
+552 EYNAYLSNGASLKL
-566 GTKFTNSDPNKT
+566 GTKFTNSDSNKT

-586 DNITVGAYNT
+586 DNVTVGAYNT

-605 SRGNTIDNQLK
+605 SRGNTIDNQFK

-627 ASYPGGGYATVTGT
+627 ASYPGGGYATITGT

-662 ENYPRL
+662 ENYSKL

-678 RAGATRFDNISYPNN
+678 RAGATRLDNISYPNN

-698 FLNIKGAFYQLR
+698 FLNIKGTFYQLR

>member
-1 MINIKNISIS
+1 MINIKKISIS
-11 FDADSNKTIS
+11 FDNDSNKIIS
-21 FQVSQEERK
+21 FQVPKEEKK
-30 VDIHIYADFNED
+30 VDIHIYADFNEE
-42 FQVCIINPNNKR
+42 FQLCIINPNNKR

-59 NYIPI
+59 NDMPI

-85 YIKKI
+85 YCKKI
-90 KITLSVDDEKK
+90 RIILSATDEKEN
-101 YICEGKWKLLFE
+101 INEGEWKLLFE
-113 FKEKIR
+113 CKEKVR
-119 GIINLYINYSSEFSD
+119 GGVNVYINYYNSFYD
-134 FKKFMKLKRQLP
+134 LKKLMKLN
-146 MKLKRQ
+146 RQ

-163 VILYKPGFEEE
+163 VVLYKPGFEED
-174 LKEIAP
+174 LKAIAP

-200 QDINSVETF
+200 QDINSVQTF
-209 KKVLSISSIDVT
+209 KNVLAISSIDRM
-221 LNLAIYN
+221 LNLARYN
-228 SLSIISKG
+228 SLSIISQG
-236 TTNGVNANEEIG
+236 ISNGVTANEEIG

-256 NLSLN
+256 NISLS

-271 TGIDYLHPDFIYDDN
+271 TGIDYLHPDFIYDNN
-286 TTKIES
+286 TTKITS
-292 LWDQSKDG
+292 LWDQSKEG
-300 KPPQGFYIG
+300 KPPDGFFIG
-309 SEYTKEDINN
+309 SEYTREDINN
-319 AILNNDKSLSVDDEG
+319 AILNNDSSLSVDDEG

-356 AEGAELIIV
+356 AEDAELVIV

-382 FDYIKQKAKE
+382 FEYIKQKARE
-392 LQKPVVVTFG
+392 LQMPVVVTFG

-407 LVGVSQRDLTDLTF
+407 LVGISQRDLTELTF

-435 GNTDTHNSGRLLYKN
+435 GNTDTHNSGKLLYKN
-450 DVKSIELEV
+450 DVKTIELEV
-459 SDFEESINIEIWL
+459 NNFEESINIEIWL
-472 NKPDIARVALLS
+472 NKPDIARAAVLS
-484 PSGELTRDVDVSIV
+484 PSGELTRDVDVSIG
-498 NTIVGIL
+498 NTVVGIL
-505 DLEATIYSITYRF
+505 DLESTIYSITYIF

-523 GQQQVIIKLT
+523 GQQQVIINLT

-538 IWKIILTGTYIIDG
+538 IWKIILTGEYIIDG
-552 EYNAYLSNRASLKP
+552 EYNAYLPNRAILKP

-586 DNITVGAYNT
+586 DNVTVGAYNT
-596 IDNSIWPSS
+596 LNNSIWPSS
-605 SRGNTIDNQLK
+605 SRGNTINNLLK

-627 ASYPGGGYATVTGT
+627 APYPGGGYATVTGT

-656 QNNFVN
+656 QNNFVK

-678 RAGATRFDNISYPNN
+678 RAGATRLDNISYPNN

>member
-1 MINIKNISIS
+1 MINIKKISIN
-11 FDADSNKTIS
+11 FDNDLNKIIS
-21 FQVSQEERK
+21 FQVPKEEKK
-30 VDIHIYADFNED
+30 VDIHIYADFNEE
-42 FQVCIINPNNKR
+42 FQLCIINPNNKR

-59 NYIPI
+59 NDMPI
-64 VKNKI
+64 IKNKI

-85 YIKKI
+85 YCKKI
-90 KITLSVDDEKK
+90 KIILSSTDENEN
-101 YICEGKWKLLFE
+101 INEGEWKLLFE
-113 FKEKIR
+113 CKEKVR
-119 GIINLYINYSSEFSD
+119 GGVNVYINYYNSFYD
-134 FKKFMKLKRQLP
+134 LKKLMKLN
-146 MKLKRQ
+146 RQ

-163 VILYKPGFEEE
+163 VVLYKPGFEED

-200 QDINSVETF
+200 QDINSVQTF
-209 KKVLSISSIDVT
+209 KNVMAISSIDRM
-221 LNLAIYN
+221 LNLARYN
-228 SLSIISKG
+228 SLSIISQG
-236 TTNGVNANEEIG
+236 ISNGVTANEEIG

-256 NLSLN
+256 NISLS

-286 TTKIES
+286 TTKIAS

-300 KPPQGFYIG
+300 KPPDGFFIG
-309 SEYTKEDINN
+309 SEYTREDINN
-319 AILNNDKSLSVDDEG
+319 AILNNDSSLSVDDEG

-356 AEGAELIIV
+356 AEDAELVIV

-382 FDYIKQKAKE
+382 FEYIKQKARE
-392 LQKPVVVTFG
+392 LQMPVVVTFG

-407 LVGVSQRDLTDLTF
+407 LVGISQRDLTELTF

-435 GNTDTHNSGRLLYKN
+435 GNTDTHNSGKLLYKN
-450 DVKSIELEV
+450 DVKTIELEV
-459 SDFEESINIEIWL
+459 NNFEESINIEIWL
-472 NKPDIARVALLS
+472 NKPDIARAAVLS
-484 PSGELTRDVDVSIV
+484 PSGELTRDVDVSIG
-498 NTIVGIL
+498 NTVVGIL
-505 DLEATIYSITYRF
+505 DLESTIYSITYIF

-523 GQQQVIIKLT
+523 GQQQVIINLT

-538 IWKIILTGTYIIDG
+538 IWKIILTGQYIIDG
-552 EYNAYLSNRASLKP
+552 EYNAYLPNRALLKP

-586 DNITVGAYNT
+586 DNVTVGAYNT
-596 IDNSIWPSS
+596 LNNSIWPSS
-605 SRGNTIDNQLK
+605 SRGNTINNLLK

-627 ASYPGGGYATVTGT
+627 APYPGGGYATVTGT

-656 QNNFVN
+656 QNNFVK

-678 RAGATRFDNISYPNN
+678 RAGATRLDNISYPNN

>member
-1 MINIKNISIS
+1 MP
-11 FDADSNKTIS
+11 
-21 FQVSQEERK
+21 
-30 VDIHIYADFNED
+30 
-42 FQVCIINPNNKR
+42 II
-54 SKFIS
+54 
-59 NYIPI
+59 
-64 VKNKI
+64 KNKI

-85 YIKKI
+85 YCKKI
-90 KITLSVDDEKK
+90 TIILSTTDEKEN
-101 YICEGKWKLLFE
+101 ISEGEWKLLFE
-113 FKEKIR
+113 CKEKVR
-119 GIINLYINYSSEFSD
+119 GVVNVYVNCYNSFYDL
-134 FKKFMKLKRQLP
+134 KKLMKLN
-146 MKLKRQ
+146 RQ

-163 VILYKPGFEEE
+163 VVLYKPGFEED

-187 SDRLGVLFAYVNH
+187 SDRLGVLFAYVNY
-200 QDINSVETF
+200 QDINSEQTF
-209 KKVLSISSIDVT
+209 KNVLAISSIDRM
-221 LNLAIYN
+221 LNLVRYN
-228 SLSIISKG
+228 SLSIISQG
-236 TTNGVNANEEIG
+236 ISNGVTANEEIG

-256 NLSLN
+256 NISLS

-271 TGIDYLHPDFIYDDN
+271 TGIDYLHPDFIYDNN
-286 TTKIES
+286 TTKIAS

-300 KPPQGFYIG
+300 KPPDGFFIG
-309 SEYTKEDINN
+309 SEYTREDINN
-319 AILNNDKSLSVDDEG
+319 AILNNDSSLSVDDEG

-356 AEGAELIIV
+356 AEDAELVIV

-376 AMVTAG
+376 AMVTGG
-382 FDYIKQKAKE
+382 FEYIKQKARE
-392 LQKPVVVTFG
+392 LQMPVVVTFG

-407 LVGVSQRDLTDLTF
+407 LVGISQRDLTELTF

-435 GNTDTHNSGRLLYKN
+435 GNTDTHNSGRLLYTN
-450 DVKSIELEV
+450 DVKTIELEV
-459 SDFEESINIEIWL
+459 NNFEESINIEIWL
-472 NKPDIARVALLS
+472 NKPDIARAAVLS
-484 PSGELTRDVDVSIV
+484 PSGELTRDVDVSIG
-498 NTIVGIL
+498 NTVVGIL
-505 DLEATIYSITYRF
+505 DLESTIYSITYIF

-523 GQQQVIIKLT
+523 GQQQIIINLT

-538 IWKIILTGTYIIDG
+538 IWKIILTGQYIMDG
-552 EYNAYLSNRASLKP
+552 EYNAYLPNRALLKP

-586 DNITVGAYNT
+586 DNVTVGAYNT
-596 IDNSIWPSS
+596 INNSIWPSS
-605 SRGNTIDNQLK
+605 SRGNTINNLPK

-627 ASYPGGGYATVTGT
+627 APYPGGGYATVTGT

-656 QNNFVN
+656 QNNFVK

-678 RAGATRFDNISYPNN
+678 RAGATRLDNISYPNN

>member
-1 MINIKNISIS
+1 MINIKKISIS
-11 FDADSNKTIS
+11 FDNDLNKIIS
-21 FQVSQEERK
+21 FQVPKEEKK
-30 VDIHIYADFNED
+30 VDIHIYADFNEE
-42 FQVCIINPNNKR
+42 FQLCIINPNNKR
-54 SKFIS
+54 SKFVS
-59 NYIPI
+59 NDMPI

-75 GETYIFKENS
+75 AETYIFKENS
-85 YIKKI
+85 YCKKI
-90 KITLSVDDEKK
+90 RVILSTTDEKEN
-101 YICEGKWKLLFE
+101 ISEGEWKLLFE
-113 FKEKIR
+113 CKEKVR
-119 GIINLYINYSSEFSD
+119 GGVNVYINYYNSFYD
-134 FKKFMKLKRQLP
+134 LKKLMKLN
-146 MKLKRQ
+146 RQ

-163 VILYKPGFEEE
+163 VVLYKPGFEED
-174 LKEIAP
+174 LKAIAP

-187 SDRLGVLFAYVNH
+187 SDRLGVLFAYGNY
-200 QDINSVETF
+200 QDINSEQTF
-209 KKVLSISSIDVT
+209 KNVLAISSIDRM
-221 LNLAIYN
+221 LNLVRYN
-228 SLSIISKG
+228 SLSIISQG
-236 TTNGVNANEEIG
+236 ISNGVTANEEIG

-256 NLSLN
+256 NISLS

-286 TTKIES
+286 TTKIVS

-300 KPPQGFYIG
+300 KPPEGFFIG
-309 SEYTKEDINN
+309 SEYTREDINN
-319 AILNNDKSLSVDDEG
+319 AILNNDSSLSVDDEG

-356 AEGAELIIV
+356 AEDAELVIV
-365 KMGKVDGNYNN
+365 KMGKVDGNYND
-376 AMVTAG
+376 AMVTGG
-382 FDYIKQKAKE
+382 FEYIKQKARE
-392 LQKPVVVTFG
+392 LQMPVVVTFG

-407 LVGVSQRDLTDLTF
+407 LVGISQRDLTELTF

-435 GNTDTHNSGRLLYKN
+435 GNTDTHNSGRLLYTN
-450 DVKSIELEV
+450 DVKTIELEV
-459 SDFEESINIEIWL
+459 NNFEESINIEIWL
-472 NKPDIARVALLS
+472 NKPDIARAAVLS
-484 PSGELTRDVDVSIV
+484 PSGELTRDVDVSIG
-498 NTIVGIL
+498 NTVVGIL
-505 DLEATIYSITYRF
+505 DLESTIYSITYIF

-523 GQQQVIIKLT
+523 GQQQVIINLT

-538 IWKIILTGTYIIDG
+538 IWKIVLTGQYIIDG
-552 EYNAYLSNRASLKP
+552 EYNAYLPNRALLKP

-586 DNITVGAYNT
+586 DNVTVGAYNT
-596 IDNSIWPSS
+596 LNNSIWPSS
-605 SRGNTIDNQLK
+605 SRGNTINNLLK

-627 ASYPGGGYATVTGT
+627 APYPGGGYATITGT

-656 QNNFVN
+656 QNNFVK

-678 RAGATRFDNISYPNN
+678 RAGATRLDNISYPNN

>member
-119 GIINLYINYSSEFSD
+119 GIINLYINYSSEFYD
-134 FKKFMKLKRQLP
+134 FKKFMKLNRQLS